1 MISLM
6 KGSNTPKMG
15 LKSLSRHF
23 SQEQFGKGERRRD
36 RGGHGE
42 GSSGTFSLMQK
53 VRQMGA
59 PVAGTAG
66 GGVEKLRFILL

>member
-15 LKSLSRHF
+15 LKSPSRHF
-23 SQEQFGKGERRRD
+23 SQEQFGKGETGRD
-36 RGGHGE
+36 RGGHVR
-42 GSSGTFSLMQK
+42 GSSATFSLMQQ

-66 GGVEKLRFILL
+66 GGRS